1 MNRVNRKDYY
11 PVKRNSVLLLASGD
25 DNFKTSS
32 IILKYLIAHLNM
44 IGTSLTFS
52 GLQNQ
57 NLNYI
62 FKEGFK

>member
-11 PVKRNSVLLLASGD
+11 PVKRNSVLLLALGD

-32 IILKYLIAHLNM
+32 IILKYLIAHINM

-52 GLQNQ
+52 ALPIQ

>member
-11 PVKRNSVLLLASGD
+11 PVKRNSVLLLALGD

>member
-52 GLQNQ
+52 SLQNQ